1 MVNVTL
7 RERRQRNLAAL
18 VGDVHSPLGPQEQHE
33 DGKVGVQHGTH
44 IDDQESSC
52 SSPVEDD
59 GEDGGDGVVAGL
71 PEQVRHWSG
80 SGPVQVEQVEWQA
93 THSADDV
100 ERYNLGMESIE
111 MESIVMKVDNPLD

>member
-1 MVNVTL
+1 MFFFRCSGNDPAGTMVNVTL
-7 RERRQRNLAAL
+7 RERRKRNLAAL

-80 SGPVQVEQVEWQA
+80 SGPVQVAQDE
-93 THSADDV
+93 
-100 ERYNLGMESIE
+100 
-111 MESIVMKVDNPLD
+111 